1 MKHCLPIAI
10 VAVCASLAACQT
22 TFKYDPATTYQADDG
37 RGYRLERLEKRPG
50 GFARVG
56 ARTLR
61 YFPVGTYEL
70 EREDETHFYVRQY
83 LPVAVSPVRTADD
96 EPLEAFQLPQD
107 VRYAWLPFDRGLPRS
122 GQWRD
127 GFAVA
132 DINDDGHMDIVFG
145 PARKSFGGPAIFLGD
160 SKGNWSRWSAA
171 TFPPLAYD

>member
-1 MKHCLPIAI
+1 M
-10 VAVCASLAACQT
+10 
-22 TFKYDPATTYQADDG
+22 ATGSNDWK
-37 RGYRLERLEKRPG
+37 KRPG

-61 YFPVGTYEL
+61 YFPVGTHER

-107 VRYAWLPFDRGLPRS
+107 VRYAWLPFDRGCQEAAS
-122 GQWRD
+122 GD

-132 DINDDGHMDIVFG
+132 DINDDGHMDIVFDQHASL
-145 PARKSFGGPAIFLGD
+145 PASGHLPR
-160 SKGNWSRWSAA
+160 
-171 TFPPLAYD
+171 